1 MHLAVDSGVSVPIR
15 PAVAVNLTAEQDVA
29 GAIVIGFQLRELVF
43 RANWKRN
50 GCAGTFSIAIGGS
63 CGAGPTL
70 IFRCGRGGIS
80 PLSAAG
86 NPVSQVASRILM
98 KIG

>member
-15 PAVAVNLTAEQDVA
+15 PAVAVNLTAEKDVA
-29 GAIVIGFQLRELVF
+29 GAIIVCFELRELVF

-70 IFRCGRGGIS
+70 IFRQGRGGIN
-80 PLSAAG
+80 PLSAAC
-86 NPVSQVASRILM
+86 NPVGEVASGILM

>member
-1 MHLAVDSGVSVPIR
+1 MHLAVDSGVIVRIR
-15 PAVAVNLTAEQDVA
+15 PAVAIDLVAEKDVA
-29 GAIVIGFQLRELVF
+29 AAIIVCFKLRELVF